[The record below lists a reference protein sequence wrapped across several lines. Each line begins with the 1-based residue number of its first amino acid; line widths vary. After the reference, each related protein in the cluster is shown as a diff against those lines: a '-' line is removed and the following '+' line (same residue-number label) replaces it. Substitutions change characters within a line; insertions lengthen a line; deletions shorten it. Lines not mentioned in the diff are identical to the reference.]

1 MSAFRELLDEAT
13 LDPDYAYLRETPSGK
28 AALWHKAFEFF
39 CLGLFNLYCPLK
51 VTGRE
56 HLPSPPYIVCSNH
69 CSHMDSPALMYAADG
84 GFSQFG
90 MVAAKDYFFDH
101 KKRSSLLPQLMNLIP
116 AERRANRETIVRL
129 MVACREFSRHG
140 NRNIIIYPEGT
151 RSQTGKLAPLK
162 KGPAMIAHEID
173 MAIVPAYIDGTYRS
187 YPKGGKILKP
197 ARVYVHFGE
206 PILPASF
213 DDVDTKLVYT
223 AITQEL
229 TRRIEQLRDRHGHD

>member
-1 MSAFRELLDEAT
+1 MSTFRELLDEAT
-13 LDPDYAYLRETPSGK
+13 LDPDYAYLRETPRGK
-28 AALWHKAFEFF
+28 VAFWHKAFELF

-56 HLPSPPYIVCSNH
+56 HLPSPPFILCSNH
-69 CSHMDSPALMYAADG
+69 CSHMDSPALMYASG
-84 GFSQFG
+84 QGFNQFG

-116 AERRANRETIVRL
+116 ADRRANRETIVRL
-129 MVACREFSRHG
+129 MIACREFSRQG

-173 MAIVPAYIDGTYRS
+173 LAIVPAYIDGTHRS

-197 ARVYVHFGE
+197 ARVRVHFGE
-206 PILPASF
+206 AINPTSF
-213 DDVDTKLVYT
+213 DAEDIKLVYT
-223 AITQEL
+223 AITQEI
-229 TRRIEQLRDRHGHD
+229 TKRIEQLRDRHCHG